1 MALTVGRAS
10 EDRAQERDMVAAR
23 DPFHIF
29 HVQLTAAHPIEHP
42 IIVVARHKFLLLV
55 SGPSSNL
62 GKQSLHWLSFW
73 CAGTIYRVRTEALV
87 STPNHAK
94 PAWLGD
100 PGACDPR
107 FRSLHL
113 LGFKKKRF

>member
-42 IIVVARHKFLLLV
+42 IIVVARHKFLLL
-55 SGPSSNL
+55 
-62 GKQSLHWLSFW
+62 
-73 CAGTIYRVRTEALV
+73 YRVRTEA
-87 STPNHAK
+87 
-94 PAWLGD
+94 PACG
-100 PGACDPR
+100 PR
-107 FRSLHL
+107 FRSLPFL
-113 LGFKKKRF
+113 RFKKTPWQLLVQDIVWIADWAGCQGAGERIRRRRDLFHFFLGE

>member
-55 SGPSSNL
+55 SGSSLNMETAVA
-62 GKQSLHWLSFW
+62 WLS
-73 CAGTIYRVRTEALV
+73 
-87 STPNHAK
+87 
-94 PAWLGD
+94 LGVQ
-100 PGACDPR
+100 ATMI
-107 FRSLHL
+107 FMAYTA
-113 LGFKKKRF
+113 

>member
-55 SGPSSNL
+55 SGPSLNMET
-62 GKQSLHWLSFW
+62 GVAWLSL
-73 CAGTIYRVRTEALV
+73 GVRATMIFMAY
-87 STPNHAK
+87 TA
-94 PAWLGD
+94 
-100 PGACDPR
+100 
-107 FRSLHL
+107 
-113 LGFKKKRF
+113 